1 MKPTSFYDFTIP
13 ANGTYRLL
21 VAGDYFKIMNAT
33 GAVNVQADFGNL
45 RGLIAGQGL
54 EDSPFKFLVFDDA
67 SGASNAVRVVIGDE
81 KFVDGLGGTVNVS
94 QAVVARSNSFAN
106 VAKTVTNASA
116 QLLAANPARQYL
128 LIQNRDTA
136 GSLYVNFGAGAATVA
151 NGVLISPGG
160 SYETGSVCTTQAVQ
174 CIGSIASNANVL
186 TVEG

>member
-21 VAGDYFKIMNAT
+21 VAGDYFKIMTAT

-67 SGASNAVRVVIGDE
+67 SGASNVVRVVIGDE

-94 QAVVARSNSFAN
+94 QSVVARSSAFAN
-106 VAKTVTNASA
+106 VAKTVTSTST

-128 LIQNRDTA
+128 LIQNKDPA
-136 GSLYVNFGAGAATVA
+136 GDIFVNFGAGAATTGNGIRIVA
-151 NGVLISPGG
+151 GGFYELAGVCS
-160 SYETGSVCTTQAVQ
+160 TQALQ
-174 CIGSIASNANVL
+174 AIGSIASNANVL